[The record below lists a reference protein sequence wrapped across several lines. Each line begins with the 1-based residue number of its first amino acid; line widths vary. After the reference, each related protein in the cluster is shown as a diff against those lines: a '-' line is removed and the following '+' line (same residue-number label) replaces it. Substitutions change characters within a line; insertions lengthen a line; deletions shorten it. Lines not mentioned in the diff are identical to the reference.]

1 MNKYHAGFFRQ
12 IIGFVFVL
20 IVVTGGWLFLVY
32 KPPAPW
38 SDSEK
43 VLIRSLWLGSLQPL
57 PVDPSNIVADDSQAA
72 NLGHALF
79 FDSRLS
85 VNGEVSCASCHQ
97 PKKRFS
103 DELEKAEAVGQSRRN
118 TPSIIGLAYSS
129 WLYWDGRRDSL
140 WSQAL
145 SPLEDPNEHGSN
157 RMHIVRLVTEEAFY
171 RDLYQEVFGS
181 VSDFSDG
188 TRFPEAAG
196 PGLQADWNLAW
207 EQMAVSD
214 RQLVNITFSNVGKAI
229 AAYERLLL
237 PSPSRF
243 DFYAEAALA
252 NKDVPDNLFNND
264 ETKGLRLFM
273 GKGRC
278 MECHN
283 GPLFTN
289 FEFHNTGI
297 LSFPG
302 DLPDRGRIDGVRE
315 VRAEPFNCFGEYS
328 DAQPGQCLELTFAR
342 DGFELIGAL
351 KSPSLRNL
359 EGTAP
364 YMHKGQLKTLTEVLD
379 HYNQAPLAMIGHNEA
394 EEPLGLLPFELKQ
407 LESFLNTLAA
417 PVAVEEQWLQP
428 PE

>member
-1 MNKYHAGFFRQ
+1 MSKYYAGFFRQ
-12 IIGFVFVL
+12 ITGFVLVI
-20 IVVTGGWLFLVY
+20 IVVTVGWLFLAY

-43 VLIRSLWLGSLQPL
+43 VLMRSLWLDSLPPL
-57 PVDPSNIVADDSQAA
+57 PVDPSNSAADDSQAA
-72 NLGHALF
+72 TLGHALF
-79 FDSRLS
+79 FDAKLS

-97 PKKRFS
+97 PEKRFS
-103 DELEKAEAVGQSRRN
+103 DDLEKARAVGQSRRN
-118 TPSIIGLAYSS
+118 TPSIIGLAYSP

-157 RMHIVRLVTEEAFY
+157 RMHVARLVTEEAFY
-171 RDLYQEVFGS
+171 RDLYQEVFGN
-181 VSDFSDG
+181 VPDFSNSA
-188 TRFPEAAG
+188 RFPEAAG
-196 PGLQADWNLAW
+196 PGLQTDWNLAW

-214 RQLVNITFSNVGKAI
+214 RQLVDITFANVGKAI

-243 DFYAEAALA
+243 DVYAETILT
-252 NKDVPDNLFNND
+252 NEKVPGDLFTND
-264 ETKGLRLFM
+264 EAKGLRLFM

-315 VRAEPFNCFGEYS
+315 VRTEPFNCFGAYS
-328 DAQPGQCLELTFAR
+328 DARPGQCLELTFAR
-342 DGFELIGAL
+342 DGIELIGAM

-379 HYNQAPLAMIGHNEA
+379 HYNQAPLAIIGHNEA
-394 EEPLGLLPFELKQ
+394 EGPLGLLPFELKQ
-407 LESFLNTLAA
+407 LESFLTTLAA